1 MLGPV
6 GDDKF
11 QGSHGI
17 ACACPV
23 TSSKCDPYM
32 FLEANC
38 ARYEAVT
45 HDYDSHADIP

>member
-1 MLGPV
+1 MLGPL

-23 TSSKCDPYM
+23 TSSKCDF
-32 FLEANC
+32 FLDANC
-38 ARYEAVT
+38 ARCQAET
-45 HDYDSHADIP
+45 DDYDSHADIP